1 MPPASWGLRAMQ
13 SPVSPCSCCSSH
25 GAEEQLVPGP
35 CQYVRCCAIHTRSQ
49 HTMYHGTTAGA
60 AGIVRLQPD
69 PVHVRHRCRHT
80 GTRAEVRRARS
91 MRHES
96 DNAVQQAKT
105 PRVTRVSVSMGT
117 QSHQRLPAQ
126 GERSHGRCRQKKNAG
141 EIRTRALLNFAAGGV
156 KMRVKLG
163 HVEPQAGFPR

>member
-1 MPPASWGLRAMQ
+1 MMPPASWGLRAMQ
-13 SPVSPCSCCSSH
+13 SPVTPCSCCSSH

-60 AGIVRLQPD
+60 AGIVRLHPD

-91 MRHES
+91 MRHEG

-117 QSHQRLPAQ
+117 QSHQRLPTQ
-126 GERSHGRCRQKKNAG
+126 GERSHGRCRQKNVPAG
-141 EIRTRALLNFAAGGV
+141 EIRIRALLNFAAGGI
-156 KMRVKLG
+156 RRDSYLRG
-163 HVEPQAGFPR
+163 PDQ